1 MQRSD
6 VTARVKLFLQTNDSD
21 QALGLGLGVI
31 ELCQGVD
38 RLGSLNRAAQDM
50 GMAYSKAWR
59 IVKKTEEALGLKL
72 FIRQGASG
80 SSLTKEGRALV
91 TIFRQVEDEL
101 AQKASEALDRAFE
114 ECEKEGLFLP
124 EAPEHIGKKASPELI
139 AQVRSIERHV
149 VTR

>member
-1 MQRSD
+1 MEQNQLHYGISL
-6 VTARVKLFLQTNDSD
+6 KLYFENKAFGPGMSVL
-21 QALGLGLGVI
+21 LRGV
-31 ELCQGVD
+31 EST
-38 RLGSLNRAAQDM
+38 GSLQGAAQAM
-50 GMAYSKAWR
+50 NMAYSKAWR